1 MSPKKYSL
9 KIPRNG
15 RLRGRHKGCTLL
27 RRRAENSVSYR
38 YSERSLLHSLLG
50 FLLDSFPNSFRSN
63 ENEKLNVYRTDC

>member
-27 RRRAENSVSYR
+27 RRKAENSVSY
-38 YSERSLLHSLLG
+38 SERSLLDSLLG
-50 FLLDSFPNSFRSN
+50 FLLDSFPNSCRSN
-63 ENEKLNVYRTDC
+63 ENEKLNVYRTNC